1 MMEQRRRLPLMRA
14 SPGVARMLQQLLRQR
29 QPDLLSPD
37 AGAAHLRNITGNE
50 KQTAWDIFDK
60 EQTKTDG
67 KNKRGRTT

>member
-1 MMEQRRRLPLMRA
+1 MRA

-37 AGAAHLRNITGNE
+37 AGSAHLRNITRNE
-50 KQTAWDIFDK
+50 KETAWDIFDK